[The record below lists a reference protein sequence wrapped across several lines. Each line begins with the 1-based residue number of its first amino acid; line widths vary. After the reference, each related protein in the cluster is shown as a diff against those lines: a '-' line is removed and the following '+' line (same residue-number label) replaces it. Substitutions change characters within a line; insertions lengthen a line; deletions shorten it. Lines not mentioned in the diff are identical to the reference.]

1 MTVFSRFPTLLI
13 SALCALGQSVAAQA
27 PRPSDLIE
35 ASIRTGWKTD
45 TGTHMAA
52 LHLRIAD
59 DWITYWRHP
68 GETGVVPRLDWAAS
82 GNLADI
88 KIHWPEPQLFIKSG
102 FKSIGYSGEL
112 VLPIELTPEDP
123 GAPIRLDAMLNIGVC
138 DDICIPVDLAL
149 RSDLNGAGRHDQLIT
164 QALARRP
171 ASSQMVG
178 LRDLRCDLTPAGRGV
193 VLSVEMELP
202 ATGQNEFL
210 LVELPGSG
218 LRSRALPSTRNGST
232 ITGQLKLRPADGQ
245 IPLIDRSTVQI
256 SLISER
262 GTIRHQGCSVPN

>member
-1 MTVFSRFPTLLI
+1 MISRLSTLLI
-13 SALCALGQSVAAQA
+13 AALAALGQSAAAQA

-35 ASIRTGWKTD
+35 ASIRPGWMTES
-45 TGTHMAA
+45 GTHMAA
-52 LHLRIAD
+52 LHLRIAQ

-68 GETGVVPRLDWAAS
+68 GETGIVPRLDWAAS
-82 GNLADI
+82 GNLADVT
-88 KIHWPEPQLFIKSG
+88 IHWPEPQLFIKAG
-102 FKSIGYSGEL
+102 FNSIGYSDEL
-112 VLPIELTPEDP
+112 VLPIELTPQTP

-149 RSDLNGAGRHDQLIT
+149 RSELNGAGQHDPLIT

-171 ASSQMVG
+171 ASSQQVG
-178 LRDLRCDLTPAGRGV
+178 LREMRCDLTPAGRGV

-202 ATGQNEFL
+202 ATGRDEFL

-218 LRSRALPSTRNGST
+218 MRSRVLPSARNGST

>member
-1 MTVFSRFPTLLI
+1 MFSRLPTLLVA
-13 SALCALGQSVAAQA
+13 ALCALGQSAAAQA

-35 ASIRTGWKTD
+35 ASIRTGWKTES
-45 TGTHMAA
+45 GTHMAA
-52 LHLRIAD
+52 LHLRIAQ

-68 GETGVVPRLDWAAS
+68 GETGVVPRLDWAGS
-82 GNLADI
+82 GNLADVT
-88 KIHWPEPQLFIKSG
+88 IHWPEPQLFIKSG
-102 FKSIGYSGEL
+102 FNSIGYSNEL

-123 GAPIRLDAMLNIGVC
+123 GAPIRLDAMLSIGVC

-149 RSDLNGAGRHDQLIT
+149 RSDLNGAGRHDPLIA
-164 QALARRP
+164 QALSRGP

-178 LRDLRCDLTPAGRGV
+178 LRDMRCELTPAGRGV

-202 ATGQNEFL
+202 ATGQHEFL

-218 LRSRALPSTRNGST
+218 LRSRTLPSTRNGRT

-245 IPLIDRSTVQI
+245 VPLIDRSAVQI

-262 GTIRHQGCSVPN
+262 GAARHQGCSVSN